1 MYKENYKVLGKNN
14 TGGKPLGSR
23 SKQRVC
29 GLDSKSMNR
38 ERKK

>member
-1 MYKENYKVLGKNN
+1 MYKENYKCFRKNN

-29 GLDSKSMNR
+29 GVDSKSMNHK
-38 ERKK
+38 RKN